1 MKAAQTIAVDSGG
14 NTLYL
19 DISKIDGYR
28 VDYECASIDV
38 FLNGQVIHID
48 TDSLSEISK
57 FIKSILEE

>member
-28 VDYECASIDV
+28 VDYEYASVDV

-48 TDSLSEISK
+48 FDSLSEISK
-57 FIKSILEE
+57 FIKSIMEE